1 MGKPDISGALV
12 AESILAPAQK
22 KKRQRKAVLLT
33 QVDIEET
40 AVVKSENEDLNLH
53 VSLCEQRYK
62 ELERRL
68 DSFDERLTA
77 LENNLSQVKVEM
89 SRGFGEIK
97 LLLEQRNTQ
106 KQTQLIAA
114 TATTITALIALIG
127 YIITRS

>member
-77 LENNLSQVKVEM
+77 LENNLSVVKTEM
-89 SRGFGEIK
+89 ARGFGEIK

>member
-114 TATTITALIALIG
+114 AATTITALIALIG

>member
-1 MGKPDISGALV
+1 M
-12 AESILAPAQK
+12 
-22 KKRQRKAVLLT
+22 
-33 QVDIEET
+33 
-40 AVVKSENEDLNLH
+40 VKSENEDLNLH

-114 TATTITALIALIG
+114 AATTITALIALIG
-127 YIITRS
+127 YIVTRS